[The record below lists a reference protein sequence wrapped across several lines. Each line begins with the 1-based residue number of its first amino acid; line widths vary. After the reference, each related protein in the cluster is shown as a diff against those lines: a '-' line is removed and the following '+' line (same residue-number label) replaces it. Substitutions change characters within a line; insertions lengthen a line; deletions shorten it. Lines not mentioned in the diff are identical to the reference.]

1 MVKEGGRTDMNRVV
15 ITGMGAV
22 TPLGNTVDEFWDGLK
37 AGKNGI
43 APITKFDATETGIS
57 VAGELKDFDATNYM
71 PRKIAKR
78 MDEFS
83 RYGVAAAVQAVEMS
97 GIDTEQT
104 DMDRFGVIVGSGI
117 GGLNAMQ
124 EQIIKMHDKGP
135 QRVAPFFVP
144 MAIGNMVAGNI
155 SIAIGTKGINTSIVT
170 ACASGNNAIGEAYRN
185 IKHGYSDV
193 ILAGGAEG
201 TINEIGISGFAALT
215 ALSTST
221 DPDRASIP
229 FDKDRHGFVMGEG
242 AGVLMLESLDHAV
255 ERGAT
260 IYGEVVGYGS
270 TGDGYHMT
278 APTPDG
284 SGAGKA
290 MLNAMAEAGIT
301 PEEVGYIN
309 AHGTSTP
316 ANDSAET
323 MAIKYAL
330 GETAKKVAISS
341 TKSMTGHLLGAAG
354 AIEAIACVKALQDD
368 FLPPTIGL
376 ETTDEACDLDY
387 IPRVGRQAEVRY
399 ALNNS
404 LGFGGH
410 NAVTCFKKWEGQ

>member
-1 MVKEGGRTDMNRVV
+1 MNRVV

-43 APITKFDATETGIS
+43 APITKFDASETGIT
-57 VAGELKDFDATNYM
+57 VAGELKDFDATKYM
-71 PRKIAKR
+71 QRKISKR

-83 RYGVAAAVQAVEMS
+83 RYGVAAAVQAFEES
-97 GIDTEQT
+97 GIDREKT
-104 DMDRFGVIVGSGI
+104 DMNRFGVIVGSGI

-124 EQIIKMHDKGP
+124 EQITKMNAKGP

-144 MAIGNMVAGNI
+144 MAIGNMAAGNI

-170 ACASGNNAIGEAYRN
+170 ACASGNNSIGEAYRN

-229 FDKDRHGFVMGEG
+229 FDKERNGFVMGEG
-242 AGVLMLESLDHAV
+242 AGVLMLERLDHAL

-260 IYGEVVGYGS
+260 IYAEIVGYGS

-278 APTPDG
+278 TPTPDG
-284 SGAGKA
+284 SGAGRA
-290 MLNAMAEAGIT
+290 MQDAMAEAGIT
-301 PEEVGYIN
+301 PADVGYIN
-309 AHGTSTP
+309 AHGTSTG

-323 MAIKYAL
+323 MAIKYAF
-330 GETAKKVAISS
+330 GEEAKNVAISS

-354 AIEAIACVKALQDD
+354 AIEAIACIKALQES
-368 FLPPTIGL
+368 FLPPTIGFQVP
-376 ETTDEACDLDY
+376 DEACDLDY
-387 IPRVGRQAEVRY
+387 IPNIGRKTAIQY
-399 ALNNS
+399 TLNNS

>member
-1 MVKEGGRTDMNRVV
+1 MNRVV

-43 APITKFDATETGIS
+43 APITKFDASETGIT
-57 VAGELKDFDATNYM
+57 VAGELKDFDATKYM
-71 PRKIAKR
+71 QRKISKR

-83 RYGVAAAVQAVEMS
+83 RYGVAAAVQAFEES
-97 GIDTEQT
+97 GIDREKT
-104 DMDRFGVIVGSGI
+104 DMNRFGVIVGSGI

-124 EQIIKMHDKGP
+124 EQITKMNAKGP

-144 MAIGNMVAGNI
+144 MAIGNMAAGNI

-170 ACASGNNAIGEAYRN
+170 ACASGNNSIGEAYRN

-229 FDKDRHGFVMGEG
+229 FDKERNGFVMGEG
-242 AGVLMLESLDHAV
+242 AGVLMLERLDHAL

-260 IYGEVVGYGS
+260 IYAEIVGYGS

-278 APTPDG
+278 TPTPDG
-284 SGAGKA
+284 SGAGRA
-290 MLNAMAEAGIT
+290 MQDAMAEAGIT
-301 PEEVGYIN
+301 PADVGYIN
-309 AHGTSTP
+309 AHGTSTG

-323 MAIKYAL
+323 MAIKYAF
-330 GETAKKVAISS
+330 GTEAKNVAISS

-354 AIEAIACVKALQDD
+354 AIEAIACIKALQES
-368 FLPPTIGL
+368 FLPPTIGFQVP
-376 ETTDEACDLDY
+376 DEACDLDY
-387 IPRVGRQAEVRY
+387 IPNIGRKTAIQY
-399 ALNNS
+399 TLNNS